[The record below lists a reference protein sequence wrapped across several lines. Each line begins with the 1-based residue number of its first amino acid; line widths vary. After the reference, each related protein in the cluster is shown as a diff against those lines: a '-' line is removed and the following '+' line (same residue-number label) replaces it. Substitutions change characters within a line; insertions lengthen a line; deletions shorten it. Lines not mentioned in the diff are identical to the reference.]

1 MDFQDNYQSGGF
13 AGSNVNKNLILPT
26 PTPSLQSF
34 DAFVEQQ
41 ENPQETP
48 EQQELNKKTFGSK
61 YISDLYNKID
71 FGDLPVKNETDF
83 VSALLFEDGFAE
95 MVHGLTGKKESF
107 STFRDQLDNE
117 IYSDN
122 NIYIDPD
129 ITDDSRDALARAY
142 TNSTLKFHDPSHIFL
157 PSHKWIRDAVASND
171 DGIYKNPNDPDEY
184 VLVKDGKFRRYKDG
198 REDNL
203 LTNIIHPLATGA
215 AKALG
220 ATLDLIPDL
229 GTDLLGSGTA
239 FEDDVTNVFS
249 NFADEA
255 SIGKLSYDKRD
266 ISPEEFQKLG
276 FFEKQAYGM
285 SQFFDSETLLN
296 WDWIK
301 SDEGVQTISS
311 TMELVGPGIVGA
323 KLATKLGVVA
333 LGSRAGG
340 LVDDVIKAAVNNS
353 KRFSYGQQIGAT
365 TGKLLGYTLPATI
378 LESRM
383 EALQTYETKHN
394 LYSQET
400 LPDGTPNPD
409 YIADDDERKERA
421 NAAATEHFKLG
432 IPNLLATNAL
442 EGAAMLL
449 PFARLKAFGAIG
461 KAAGIGLGFGMG
473 AASGGVEELTQ
484 WGIQDYIDEKYSVA
498 GKDLKDKNF
507 TDGLFDSWGR
517 AIKGFA
523 EDPEASTSF
532 YTGLGMGGTQALAA
546 SGAAKAQEQIYNF
559 QNEDKRALIELS
571 RDSGFGIFDTDERGN
586 PTINYQKLSGAAK
599 YNADLTANLH
609 LTSNINFD
617 DEVSSTDNLSILLG
631 ERYSTLIQNTLQND
645 TDGILRNL
653 SKEDFINFMRN
664 ELYQEFRLSPEEY
677 NKKNFQGIRYYD
689 WNKIN
694 DETVD
699 TVLNYVYESKFNTD
713 SVNTKEDPGS
723 LGLADSFRH
732 DRANTGN
739 PELDKIINSKLT
751 GIGIGGMLTRS
762 RLAKHLTQVDS
773 IPEDANK
780 SDYID
785 YKGTPYKINNPKN
798 RDHINNLLKIDAKYR
813 ELFADISSYAG
824 TELTEANKKKQ
835 DDLLKR
841 FLEVQKYNNDKKE
854 FAKNAVGEK
863 VKKAEEKAASALKK
877 AKSLT
882 IDKIGGLFGKKK
894 SPEALQEEQLKQQ
907 QAAEAQP
914 VSETKPA
921 TETSPVAPGAATTTT
936 IPETET
942 GSGGAGLPP
951 IPPNLPTNDG
961 EVIEENDGNDDTT
974 IKDPT
979 EIDING
985 TKIILKE
992 GETIEQRR
1000 LTGTPEERELI
1011 TNYFRDLDGNL
1022 PDRDPNDEIDSLTE
1036 GEDYFDEFGPP
1047 VDPLDL
1053 GGDPDVNPDAEVVD
1067 DINFGNNPPPKGPT
1081 GPAGGETI
1089 VDEDADED
1097 LVSDENTTVIV
1108 INKTPQKFVRTGTN
1122 SFTVKPNVNLGETTL
1137 SERAKNDIGNA
1148 IAYLFQDSV
1157 METDNNETF
1166 IDLLKGEINKG
1177 TKVSFNRATN
1187 DAVFRNNQKAIEAY
1201 NLYRKGVDTLF
1212 GDNKSINLTILDPV
1226 TPDDPKGLVAIELFK
1241 SDFDKVQVHVEGAP
1255 TATTMLH
1262 EPLWFLK
1269 RIDNGFYE
1277 GSTYFA
1283 TGAIG
1288 TAIKNH
1294 LDYRR
1299 KLVSEID
1306 ASESKVVSGVITNKR
1321 FSNFDY
1327 IRDLDDNGEFKSSNI
1342 SNNINTNNNNLTD
1355 KASRR
1360 NDHAFLYDRD
1370 SNEIHP
1376 SKRNRSGIP
1385 IVHGKDLAS
1394 FDTVAI
1400 SVRNESGGTSKI
1412 KVSVNRNLVSKQNNK
1427 SIFMILDD
1435 GTGGYRAYPANKGQ
1449 INNAIKRTISEV
1461 IAAIVNAKL
1470 DGAAVSPALVE
1481 LNKNLPEVDQFLYKG
1496 TTTLNLQKAKNY
1508 INKFIQTHENVHEVP
1523 MNKKALFNRLPI
1535 SVNATTGK
1543 VFIHKSEI
1551 RLPGTTDKKSP
1562 ISYETI
1568 SKEID
1573 KAFNYSKTRRYTLP
1587 FTAALPDKNNSYNF
1601 NIPIINGDKIQ
1612 NMNYEDLIREHYY
1625 SGIEVVN
1632 TGQTEKSKIGYVAE
1646 RQFILNSAFGEEA
1659 QNPVVSGETTDI
1671 PVTNIKEDESIDLNT
1686 ASHVITDENIITTLE
1701 DVKNTPL
1708 ETFTQQEFAYWLQ
1721 NNIDN
1726 LANIK
1731 RPSDAPSGFSPL
1743 ISNSNSRAIYD
1754 ILTARP
1760 ENRIKTLL
1768 STNEK
1773 VDYKKEA
1780 AYYEKF
1786 KNKIYNLFTNS
1797 DSNGGWFQLNFGNQ
1811 KNTEKDG
1818 LRRKGYITVS
1828 KNNLDLFTN
1837 NLSDILSGLNVAL
1850 QEKGYN
1856 GSFKVST
1863 SLGRLVDSFDNIV
1876 IHGANEQEVDKA
1888 LEIINDYLTKNN
1900 IENIIAQKGKDGN
1913 LKDGS
1918 KSSHTQ
1924 ILAESVRNKE
1934 VKNPKLEVA
1943 KKETKQEPVKSKSEV
1958 SNIKAKKADIERR
1971 RQEELNSLD
1980 DNWNNTGTIFTEKTF
1995 IGKDGKT
2002 YTIKETVW
2010 TNGSKVRIQVLD
2022 SNGKVVGEA
2031 FFDKNEDGLY
2041 SAYDFFTDI
2050 QKVGIGNAIYD
2061 FVQSNFGDIKP
2072 SGARSKDGKGF
2083 WENNKQKQ
2091 IDKVNAKYDAEL
2103 KALEEQPTSNQSDIE
2118 AKKADVERRNF
2129 LLSKEYKDFGWMS
2142 KQEKNDYLELQNS
2155 SKDKEDRE
2163 KAYLKLREL
2172 YNKKVD
2178 KNFIDKVEKVHWV
2191 NNIESL
2197 ISLLENGKTIP
2208 FEISTEGYFN
2218 ESLKSGWGKGV
2229 GVKLKGDTLLAS
2241 NEDLR
2246 SDNKYG
2252 SIEDKNFRKYSY
2264 GDATSMILN
2273 ESSFLTHESLE
2284 FEVKGKKHQGHNE
2297 FLLKNSEI
2305 EAIVIDETNS
2315 KLTNEFRLEVEN
2327 LSNRLGIPIII
2338 NAKYDAELK
2347 ALEAPKAIAPVKPN
2361 IEAKKADI
2369 ESMSN
2374 EEISN
2379 FLETL
2384 KTDEINFRGEK
2395 TGGKIIPREILREE
2409 VPNSMSIGDRI
2420 FNSGKKG
2427 TITKKGKANN
2437 VTIAFDNGGTL
2448 EIIPAFSGGIYSLD
2462 KIQNVINSKSTTEPE
2477 SNPALAFENIIES
2490 EELTPTEE
2498 TLPNLEE
2505 DNTSLA
2511 DLLGDE
2517 LDKVLGE
2524 EPVPTKEEIKQT
2536 PPSQFKNVFGAAKK
2550 KQDTDE
2556 DNTDFEFSL
2565 DFRDTDEILMNENV
2579 IPVSNLVFLNDLQLS
2594 IMGEISETIL
2604 LKTLGVN
2611 QDGEIAAVV
2620 KDIVLNKI
2628 KALSNQFNIASKSN
2642 LGYIHENKKDVTLS
2656 DVRVLLYRTNSN
2668 GKRYHKIFAER
2679 IFNAVN
2685 DLLDIDQQKE
2695 AKLSDLDNEIQE
2707 NQNRSQLNEDSN
2719 RLFNP
2724 TKKISKKE
2732 KLLYNSTVKEADPT
2746 GTGLFTTYY
2755 NYKEIKPVIINILS
2769 ISNDQYYNP
2778 NTGEALEILRRAGE
2792 KNIIKDSN
2800 GNIIQDHWANALYNK
2815 LTDTKT
2821 YPAETLE
2828 TMRQQVLVFNR
2839 MIEANYMQLY
2849 KEGGE
2854 YRLYSITASFNE
2866 RQIRDEIIEKINEL
2880 NGVLPAAL
2888 QAKKVNSISAVLEAI
2903 GFDTKD
2909 LNISK
2914 LNAVGDPTYFEKA
2927 VIAEITAKPDKR
2939 GDNNKEFGNINRV
2952 ARFIAEFRK
2961 TPILTTID
2969 NSKSVGLFI
2978 TPSQLGEDLAKFK
2991 SNEENKESFKH
3002 ISAQSTLAFFESSK
3016 ELNYA
3021 IAALAFKS
3029 GQDEKLSELTKTEY
3043 VQSAFQMFFS
3053 DRQNMRPWY
3062 ITGTPADG
3070 GTNYLVQFDMK
3081 PFRQVNLEL
3090 ALPDEDL
3097 YLYNNL
3103 IKPDLDRMSSPFI
3116 HNDIEFIDLANYAP
3130 MRFFSTE
3137 DSFINDKIKL
3147 SDGKFAEEHY
3157 YDKLKQIRSLTKGKR
3172 AQAAKEANEFFK
3184 EEITKYLEKE
3194 ANKTNLLNNLK
3205 KVIIDRRE
3213 DLLSTLGDTG
3223 FFMED
3228 AEKWKQLTK
3237 WERENDYTYGIHKS
3251 LLGSGA
3257 VNRFMSQVNL
3267 SSESKPG
3274 VIKKTLL
3281 DNVIIN
3287 YMVFHNNMQY
3297 IFQGDPSQYTK
3308 GYNPQNDQRSYD
3320 SFLGNLFKRLK
3331 SNISPR
3337 DIGNDSVTAIS
3348 PKGLKALRKN
3358 KFNPKNKEHV
3368 YTKTT
3373 VAHVFAKD
3381 VKIPGLN
3388 LAGIMDVME
3397 SDFTYSRFGF
3407 DPKKVSEETF
3417 NALST
3422 KQKLDLIISTFKD
3435 PTEFFPEVK
3444 DYFKVPI
3451 ADAQEFW
3458 NYRYGLDFL
3467 QEQGQITFD
3476 QKLDI
3481 IKRVESNTIQKEDY
3495 KYLGIEKPLHVGT
3508 RDITDADGNKWRV
3521 RDYIKSSAKFL
3532 YPQLVKDTEWEA
3544 IYNNME
3550 KNEVDA
3556 ITFNSGIKVGEP
3568 AESVNLF
3575 NSDGTYTDADLTDI
3589 YHLES
3594 KFKGKQLNIPTD
3606 LHTEVSHPAQ
3616 PDKKIGGGLE
3626 HMELEDGT
3634 PMMKLIADQERVK
3647 SDIRRIEKEN
3657 LRRKLSKSDGTL
3669 DLKKLH
3675 KMLQEELN
3683 SRGFEQ
3689 NAKDVVKL
3697 MEEIDPDG
3705 NITNVLMYPLHASTS
3720 PKRFDALLASIV
3732 TKGGIS
3738 KGKTPGFG
3746 IPQVASIG
3754 FKTKLEK
3761 KELKDITNEAIVA
3774 VGGWDL
3780 SKGLSHYSMGTEHN
3794 PKGHAEIIIP
3804 WIFPYPIDTFIKDG
3818 KIDLDK
3824 LPEELLE
3831 GLGYRIPNQSYS
3843 SDMVFKIVGFTTD
3856 PNSLFVPHE
3865 IAIQMGADYD
3875 IDKLYAMLPDV
3886 EPVFKVNNITS
3897 NKSELGMRLKNILK
3911 KIEVIEND
3919 ALVIGNN
3926 KKQLAKLRKKLST
3939 GDISKDAT
3947 SEFKDAVENTT
3958 NTLLSDLRE
3967 DVEKLEKALDK
3978 QVPDGFRKSK
3988 SPLGKAN
3995 NELHALRMRM
4005 FSNQNV
4011 KKKSLEALDTGINNW
4026 FDWFNSQFKAGVD
4039 LTRRKQ
4045 EYTNFVY
4052 QASKSDNARVG
4063 KDGIGVFALNGS
4075 TIKLFST
4082 RDVKIADT
4090 FQNGRNKIQY
4100 TPMAISA
4107 GKDENG
4113 NPIIAVN
4120 NEFISSKYDILSN
4133 QQLKKIF
4140 EKGFEGKQLV
4150 TYLDENNQKQYV
4162 LLDLYQEA
4170 EQVKM
4175 YVDNLIMGNLTD
4187 EKLTGLPVILA
4198 DMDTVNEMVETMQ
4211 KDKKKADFS
4220 LLGDTNKNNAEV
4232 VNYGLKAVN
4241 ILQSDKAKQVF
4252 DKGEKNKWDL
4262 NRILTELQIPKEQKQ
4277 LILDL
4282 GKTNREEI
4290 ITNLLANYSYTV
4302 EINTAK
4308 EPTINKNVDY
4318 ENDGI
4323 FDEDG
4328 NFQSENTTFNVN
4340 GYLYEK
4346 DKFKHIPFGY
4356 GKIKS
4361 EDDYIGNNDWES
4373 ISEREYEEALGE
4385 FESKEGNE
4393 RPTQHYSNLT
4403 VPGGTNG
4410 SYIEANIETPMI
4422 IPSIQSHA
4430 QFKTDNTIGWLRA
4443 DEKQNYQE
4451 EDIDNLIKIMEKS
4464 GILEINCG

>member
-1 MDFQDNYQSGGF
+1 MDYQDNYQSGGF

-26 PTPSLQSF
+26 PTPNLQSF
-34 DAFVEQQ
+34 DAFIEQQ

-71 FGDLPVKNETDF
+71 FGDLPIKNETDF

-129 ITDDSRDALARAY
+129 IPDDSRDALARAY
-142 TNSTLKFHDPSHIFL
+142 TSPSTKFYDGSYTFL
-157 PSHKWIRDAVASND
+157 PTDKWIKDAVASND

-184 VLVKDGKFRRYKDG
+184 VLVKDGKYKRVRDS
-198 REDNL
+198 REDGL
-203 LTNIIHPLATGA
+203 RTNIINPVVKGA
-215 AKALG
+215 LKALG
-220 ATLDLIPDL
+220 STLDLVPEAAYDIAGD
-229 GTDLLGSGTA
+229 GTA
-239 FEDDVTNVFS
+239 FAEDVTNIFS
-249 NFADEA
+249 NFIDEG
-255 SIGKLSYDKRD
+255 SIDNLSYDKREL
-266 ISPEEFQKLG
+266 SPEEFQNLS

-301 SDEGVQTISS
+301 SPEGIQTLSS
-311 TMELVGPGIVGA
+311 TMELVGPGIAGA

-340 LVDDVIKAAVNNS
+340 LVDDVVKAAVNNG

-409 YIADDDERKERA
+409 YIENEDERKERA
-421 NAAATEHFKLG
+421 DAAAKEHFKLG
-432 IPNLLATNAL
+432 IPNLFVTNAL

-473 AASGGVEELTQ
+473 AASEGVEELTQ

-559 QNEDKRALIELS
+559 QNKDKRALIELS

-824 TELTEANKKKQ
+824 TDLTEANKKKQ

-854 FAKNAVGEK
+854 LAKNNVGEK
-863 VKKAEEKAASALKK
+863 FKKAEEKAASALKK

-907 QAAEAQP
+907 QANENKEPTAETP
-914 VSETKPA
+914 PVTSETIVSETVVA
-921 TETSPVAPGAATTTT
+921 NPVTTTT
-936 IPETET
+936 TPETET
-942 GSGGAGLPP
+942 GSGGSGLP
-951 IPPNLPTNDG
+951 TDG
-961 EVIEENDGNDDTT
+961 DEVIEQGDGNNDTT
-974 IKDPT
+974 IKDPDQV
-979 EIDING
+979 EMNGIVIDFR
-985 TKIILKE
+985 E
-992 GETIEQRR
+992 GETPDQRYTR
-1000 LTGTPEERELI
+1000 ATDEEKKAMDAYYREKDQVLEGFDDSGDPVD
-1011 TNYFRDLDGNL
+1011 TVDGN
-1022 PDRDPNDEIDSLTE
+1022 IDSVPTE
-1036 GEDYFDEFGPP
+1036 KKGSTKGGNQGSKGDDGRNSGNEDGE
-1047 VDPLDL
+1047 L
-1053 GGDPDVNPDAEVVD
+1053 VN
-1067 DINFGNNPPPKGPT
+1067 
-1081 GPAGGETI
+1081 
-1089 VDEDADED
+1089 
-1097 LVSDENTTVIV
+1097 DENTTTIV
-1108 INKTPQKFVRTGTN
+1108 INRTAQKFVRTGIN
-1122 SFTVKPNVNLGETTL
+1122 SFIIQPKVNPNETVLA
-1137 SERAKNDIGNA
+1137 ERSKNDIGNS

-1157 METDNNETF
+1157 FESDNNQTF
-1166 IDLLKGEINKG
+1166 LDLVKGDVNKG
-1177 TKVSFNRATN
+1177 TKLSFNRATN
-1187 DAVFRNNQKAIEAY
+1187 DAVFRDNEKAKEAY
-1201 NLYRKGVDTLF
+1201 NVYRDGVDKLF
-1212 GDNKSINLTILDPV
+1212 GNNKSIVVTIVDPV
-1226 TPDDPKGLVAIELFK
+1226 TPDDSKGSVNIEFFK
-1241 SDFDKVQVHVEGAP
+1241 SDFDKVQVHVDGAP
-1255 TATTMLH
+1255 KATTMLH

-1269 RIDNGFYE
+1269 RIENGYYE
-1277 GSTYFA
+1277 GATYVP

-1288 TAIKNH
+1288 ISIKNH

-1299 KLVSEID
+1299 KLVAEID
-1306 ASESKVVSGVITNKR
+1306 ASENKIVSGVITNKR

-1327 IRDLDDNGEFKSSNI
+1327 LKDIDENGEFKSSNI
-1342 SNNINTNNNNLTD
+1342 VNNINTSNNNLD
-1355 KASRR
+1355 NQSIRR
-1360 NDHAFLYDRD
+1360 NDHAFLFDRN

-1376 SKRNRSGIP
+1376 SKKNRSGIP
-1385 IVHGKDLAS
+1385 VVHGSEISYANLV
-1394 FDTVAI
+1394 TVK
-1400 SVRNESGGTSKI
+1400 VKNESGATSKI
-1412 KVSVNRNLVSKQNNK
+1412 KVSVNSNLISKQNNK
-1427 SIFMILDD
+1427 GIFMILDD
-1435 GTGGYRAYPANKGQ
+1435 GVGGYRAYPANKGQ
-1449 INNAIKRTISEV
+1449 INNPVKRTISEL
-1461 IAAIVNAKL
+1461 IAAILNTGLEGSV
-1470 DGAAVSPALVE
+1470 VSPALVE
-1481 LNKNLPEVDQFLYKG
+1481 LNKNLSATDQFLYKD
-1496 TTTLNLQKAKNY
+1496 TTILNIQKAKSY
-1508 INKFIQTHENVHEVP
+1508 ITKFIQVHDNVYEVP
-1523 MNKKALFNRLPI
+1523 FNKEALFNRLPI
-1535 SVNATTGK
+1535 SINATNGK
-1543 VFIHKSEI
+1543 IFIGKSEL
-1551 RLPGTTDKKSP
+1551 RLPGPTGKKSA
-1562 ISYETI
+1562 ISYKDI
-1568 SKEID
+1568 SKTID
-1573 KAFNYSKTRRYTLP
+1573 DAFTSNKSRRYTLP
-1587 FTAALPDKNNSYNF
+1587 FTAALPDKNNGYNF
-1601 NIPIINGDKIQ
+1601 NIAVINNDKIE
-1612 NMNYEDLIREHYY
+1612 NLNYEDLIREHYY

-1632 TGQTEKSKIGYVAE
+1632 TGQSEKSKIGYVAE

-1971 RQEELNSLD
+1971 KQEEIAKIIQSIFPNTQLNEIVYHGTRTQDKFDTFDENKIGELD
-1980 DNWNNTGTIFTEKTF
+1980 SGFFGRGFYFSPDKSYAEGYSKQYNG
-1995 IGKDGKT
+1995 
-2002 YTIKETVW
+2002 YTITAILNLQNPLETDANKAN
-2010 TNGSKVRIQVLD
+2010 TNISLEDNDGAIVR
-2022 SNGKVVGEA
+2022 VGENLNPELNITEYDA
-2031 FFDKNEDGLY
+2031 NEIGEVVVKNSNQIHILSEKEL
-2041 SAYDFFTDI
+2041 
-2050 QKVGIGNAIYD
+2050 GNIEK
-2061 FVQSNFGDIKP
+2061 I
-2072 SGARSKDGKGF
+2072 
-2083 WENNKQKQ
+2083 
-2091 IDKVNAKYDAEL
+2091 NAKYDAEL
-2103 KALEEQPTSNQSDIE
+2103 KALEQQPTSTTQSDIE

-3029 GQDEKLSELTKTEY
+3029 GQDEKLSELTETEY

-3157 YDKLKQIRSLTKGKR
+3157 YDKLKQIRSLSKGKR

-3213 DLLSTLGDTG
+3213 DLLRTLADTG
-3223 FFMED
+3223 FFIED
-3228 AEKWKQLTK
+3228 ENKLKQLTK
-3237 WERENDYTYGIHKS
+3237 KQQDLDYTYGIHKS
-3251 LLGSGA
+3251 LLGDEA
-3257 VNRFMSQVNL
+3257 IKRFISQVNL
-3267 SSESKPG
+3267 STNSSHPTVKR
-3274 VIKKTLL
+3274 TLL
-3281 DNVIIN
+3281 DNILIN

-3308 GYNPQNDQRSYD
+3308 GYNPLNEQQSYD
-3320 SFLGNLFKRLK
+3320 NFLGNLFKRLK

-3337 DIGNDSVTAIS
+3337 DIGNDTISAIS
-3348 PKGLKALRKN
+3348 PKGLKALRNN
-3358 KFNPKNKEHV
+3358 KFNPKDKEHV
-3368 YTKTT
+3368 YTKTKVT
-3373 VAHVFAKD
+3373 HIFAKD
-3381 VKIPGLN
+3381 IKIPGLN

-3397 SDFTYSRFGF
+3397 SDLSYNRFSF
-3407 DPKKVSEETF
+3407 PEKITKEIYDNYT
-3417 NALST
+3417 T
-3422 KQKLDLIISTFKD
+3422 KQKLDVILKYIKN
-3435 PTEFFPEVK
+3435 PAEKFPEVK
-3444 DYFKVPI
+3444 EYFSVPI

-3476 QKLDI
+3476 QKIEL

-3508 RDITDADGNKWRV
+3508 REITDGNGNKWVV
-3521 RDYIKSSAKFL
+3521 RDYIKSSAKFI

-3544 IYNNME
+3544 IYENME
-3550 KNEVDA
+3550 KNGVDA
-3556 ITFNSGIKVGEP
+3556 LTFNSAIKVGEP

-3575 NSDGTYTDADLTDI
+3575 NLDGTYTNADLTDV

-3634 PMMKLIADQERVK
+3634 PMMTLIADQERVK

-3669 DLKKLH
+3669 DIKKLH

-3689 NAKDVVKL
+3689 NAKDVVQL

-4198 DMDTVNEMVETMQ
+4198 DMDTVNEMVETMN
-4211 KDKKKADFS
+4211 KDKKKAEFS
-4220 LLGDTNKNNAEV
+4220 LLGDTNENNTEV
-4232 VNYGLKAVN
+4232 V
-4241 ILQSDKAKQVF
+4241 IRF
-4252 DKGEKNKWDL
+4252 
-4262 NRILTELQIPKEQKQ
+4262 QI
-4277 LILDL
+4277 
-4282 GKTNREEI
+4282 
-4290 ITNLLANYSYTV
+4290 
-4302 EINTAK
+4302 
-4308 EPTINKNVDY
+4308 
-4318 ENDGI
+4318 
-4323 FDEDG
+4323 
-4328 NFQSENTTFNVN
+4328 
-4340 GYLYEK
+4340 
-4346 DKFKHIPFGY
+4346 
-4356 GKIKS
+4356 
-4361 EDDYIGNNDWES
+4361 
-4373 ISEREYEEALGE
+4373 
-4385 FESKEGNE
+4385 
-4393 RPTQHYSNLT
+4393 
-4403 VPGGTNG
+4403 
-4410 SYIEANIETPMI
+4410 
-4422 IPSIQSHA
+4422 
-4430 QFKTDNTIGWLRA
+4430 
-4443 DEKQNYQE
+4443 
-4451 EDIDNLIKIMEKS
+4451 
-4464 GILEINCG
+4464 